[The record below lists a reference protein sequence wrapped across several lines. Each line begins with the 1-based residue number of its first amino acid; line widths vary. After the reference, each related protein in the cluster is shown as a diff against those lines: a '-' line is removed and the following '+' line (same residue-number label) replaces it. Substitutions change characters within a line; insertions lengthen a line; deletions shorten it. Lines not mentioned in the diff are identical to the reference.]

1 MTRPSSNQKANHD
14 IFIISLGCPRNL
26 VDTEVLVGT
35 LKRKGFRVFFD
46 SERLRKSKTP
56 GIAIVNTCGFIKDAK
71 EESIGVILEL
81 AALKKEGRLGH
92 IIIMGCLSQRYPE
105 GLAKDIREID
115 AIFGS
120 STFTRIPEYIEGIL
134 KGQKKTLVDEVPGF
148 LYNHKS
154 PRSLLTPSH
163 TAYVKIQEGCMN
175 FCSYCVIP
183 KIRGPFRSRSRESVL
198 KEISSLKARG
208 VKEINL
214 IGQDTTLYGIDKRG
228 KSTLAALLKEASQIM
243 KSRWIRLLYTHPA
256 HYSEDLIKTIAE
268 EPAVCKYLDLPIQ
281 HINDRILKSMNRR
294 TAKKDIIALIKNL
307 RKNIPGLAI
316 RTSVIVGFPGE
327 REEDFNELEEFI
339 KNTKFERLG
348 AFTYS
353 PEEGTRAFSMP
364 GHVPEEEKNRRLE
377 RIMET
382 QKKIS
387 EDYNKLYLKETVK
400 VLIDEKDREGKNRY
414 LGRTAH
420 DAPEVD
426 GTVYVTSK
434 GGLRP
439 GDFVNVKIGDTLE
452 YDLVGSQI

>member
-1 MTRPSSNQKANHD
+1 MTRPPSSQKANRD

-26 VDTEVLVGT
+26 VDTEVLVGA

-46 SERLRKSKTP
+46 SERLKKSKIP

-81 AALKKEGRLGH
+81 ASLKKEGRLGH
-92 IIIMGCLSQRYPE
+92 IIVMGCLSQRFPE

-120 STFTRIPEYIEGIL
+120 STFARIPEYIDGIL
-134 KGQKKTLVDEVPGF
+134 KGEKKTLVDEVPEF

-183 KIRGPFRSRSRESVL
+183 RIRGPFRSRSRESVL

-208 VKEINL
+208 AKEINL
-214 IGQDTTLYGIDKRG
+214 IGQDTTLYGIDKCG
-228 KSTLAALLKEASQIM
+228 KSALAALLRKASQIM

-256 HYSEDLIKTIAE
+256 HYNEDLIKAIAD
-268 EPAVCKYLDLPIQ
+268 EPVICKYLDLPIQ
-281 HINDRILKSMNRR
+281 HINDRILKRMNRR
-294 TAKKDIIALIKNL
+294 TSKKDIIALIKNL

-327 REEDFNELEEFI
+327 SEKDFNELEEFI

-348 AFTYS
+348 VFTYS
-353 PEEGTRAFSMP
+353 REEGTRAFSLP
-364 GHVPEEEKNRRLE
+364 GQVLEEEKRCRLG
-377 RIMET
+377 RIMEA

-387 EDYNKLYLKETVK
+387 EDYNKIYLKETVK
-400 VLIDEKDREGKNRY
+400 VLIDEKDPAQENWY

-426 GTVYVTSK
+426 GMVYVTSK
-434 GGLRP
+434 EELKP
-439 GDFVNVKIGDTLE
+439 GDFVNVKIVDTLE